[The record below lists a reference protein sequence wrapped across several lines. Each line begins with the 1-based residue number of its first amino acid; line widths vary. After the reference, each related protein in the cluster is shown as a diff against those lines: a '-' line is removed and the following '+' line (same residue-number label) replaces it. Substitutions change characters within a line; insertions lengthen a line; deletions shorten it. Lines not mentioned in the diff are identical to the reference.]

1 MPCLLQPH
9 LRKPCPR
16 GLSMAQGTPS
26 FRASSFMLHNEFTKI
41 SRLPW
46 KATSSPLI
54 TSSAGLFLPPS
65 SIPRSLPFSLLWRR
79 WPGVSESARHSERTP
94 LGGKGVFHPG
104 LSKLQE
110 AAAPVVPC
118 TWYPAKQA
126 VGGDDTQCPSG
137 LAEPPSPRSH
147 TMSRKRGGH
156 CSSWA
161 TTQPAWRKLGLPPAS
176 LHTEYKLHFCYSH
189 IIQPWGPPHVFR
201 DHCILKPQRQERS
214 KKVFKNHHWLT
225 QRPSTC

>member
-1 MPCLLQPH
+1 MPCLFQPH

-16 GLSMAQGTPS
+16 GLSMAHSTGHTL
-26 FRASSFMLHNEFTKI
+26 RAGSFMLHNEFTKNKQVAMK
-41 SRLPW
+41 SHQQPSHHLLRRPV
-46 KATSSPLI
+46 SS
-54 TSSAGLFLPPS
+54 TFRHSQVSAFLPP
-65 SIPRSLPFSLLWRR
+65 PKEAAWGR
-79 WPGVSESARHSERTP
+79 WIHQAFRKNTSWGR
-94 LGGKGVFHPG
+94 GVFRPG

-137 LAEPPSPRSH
+137 LAEPPPRSN

-161 TTQPAWRKLGLPPAS
+161 TTQPVWRKLGLPPAS
-176 LHTEYKLHFCYSH
+176 VHTECKLHFCYSH
-189 IIQPWGPPHVFR
+189 TIQPPGPPHVFR
-201 DHCILKPQRQERS
+201 DPCILKSQRQGQS

-225 QRPSTC
+225 QLPSTC

>member
-16 GLSMAQGTPS
+16 GLQHGTQHRAHPLPS
-26 FRASSFMLHNEFTKI
+26 QQFYATQWIHQI

-54 TSSAGLFLPPS
+54 TLRRPVSSTFQHSQVSAFLPP
-65 SIPRSLPFSLLWRR
+65 LKEVAWGQ
-79 WPGVSESARHSERTP
+79 WTGPGICEKNT
-94 LGGKGVFHPG
+94 LGKGRLP
-104 LSKLQE
+104 LQGCQSSRRLQ
-110 AAAPVVPC
+110 PLKGTC

-126 VGGDDTQCPSG
+126 VGGDAHPVPSS

-161 TTQPAWRKLGLPPAS
+161 TTQPAWEETRLPPAS
-176 LHTEYKLHFCYSH
+176 LHTEYKLHFCYSY
-189 IIQPWGPPHVFR
+189 IIQPWGPPHVF
-201 DHCILKPQRQERS
+201 
-214 KKVFKNHHWLT
+214 
-225 QRPSTC
+225 